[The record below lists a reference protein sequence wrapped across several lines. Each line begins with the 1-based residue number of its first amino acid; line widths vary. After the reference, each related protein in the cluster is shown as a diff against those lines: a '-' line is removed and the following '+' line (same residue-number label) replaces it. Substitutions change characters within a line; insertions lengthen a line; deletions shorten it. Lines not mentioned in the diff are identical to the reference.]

1 MENNKILDWK
11 DYCDAQFSKAVALA
25 IAIMLLIY
33 LVAPKTE
40 TQTKKE
46 IISQVEIAEAP
57 PDTRQK
63 EETQTETE
71 IDINIPVISEELAT
85 EDTPELAEK
94 RALALQQ
101 FGNLQSTTS
110 STIQQSG
117 EERPFDFVPWDDP
130 PVPIGSIRPVY
141 PEFARRAG
149 IQGTVRLEVDVY
161 KDGTVGN
168 IRVVR
173 SVQPGPGGLDEAAI
187 EAVRKVRFQPG
198 KSSGNPV
205 DTTVIV
211 PIEFKLN

>member
-1 MENNKILDWK
+1 MIRLQDADTRNVVFEVKEVIGRGNYGNNKILDWK
-11 DYCDAQFSKAVALA
+11 DNCDAQFSKAVALA

-71 IDINIPVISEELAT
+71 IDIDIPVISEELAT

-141 PEFARRAG
+141 LNLQEER
-149 IQGTVRLEVDVY
+149 
-161 KDGTVGN
+161 N
-168 IRVVR
+168 
-173 SVQPGPGGLDEAAI
+173 
-187 EAVRKVRFQPG
+187 
-198 KSSGNPV
+198 SGYCYS
-205 DTTVIV
+205 
-211 PIEFKLN
+211 

>member
-11 DYCDAQFSKAVALA
+11 DYCDAQFGKAVALA
-25 IAIMLLIY
+25 LAIMLLIY
-33 LVAPKTE
+33 LIAPKTE
-40 TQTKKE
+40 TRVKKE
-46 IISQVEIAEAP
+46 LVTQVEIAEAP

-71 IDINIPVISEELAT
+71 IDISVPVISEELAT

-110 STIQQSG
+110 TTLQQSD
-117 EERPFDFVPWDDP
+117 ERPFDFVPWDDP
-130 PVPIGSIRPVY
+130 PVPIGSIKPAY
-141 PEFARRAG
+141 PEFARKAG
-149 IQGTVRLEVDVY
+149 IQGTVVLEVDVY

-168 IRVVR
+168 IRVIR

-187 EAVRKVRFQPG
+187 EAVRKIRFQPG

-205 DTTVIV
+205 DTTVII